1 MLKLQS
7 KINPYIILRNLI
19 LVLVYSIIFSLSIV
33 LSYLLRFDFS
43 FLFKGQEILTA
54 IVWII
59 PLKLVF
65 LKFAGS
71 FRGLLTFFYM
81 KDLVKV
87 FIAMFF
93 SSIVIL
99 FSSLVL
105 IFLSTKTNLPVPIFY
120 SIPKGVILSDFMI
133 SMIGICSFRLSMRVW
148 RERSHFSKN
157 SYKQRIA
164 IIGAGSAGAA
174 LAANLI
180 SRSDILPVVFL
191 DIDKKKI
198 GKEISGIPVI
208 TQNDSNIVNLKNTYG
223 VQKVIIALPSATPSL
238 IGDLVHKLKRC
249 NLETNIVPSA
259 LDLASGKVKVS
270 QTKHVEIEDILG
282 RDPVSIDDK
291 LIDEMISG
299 KVILVTGAGGS
310 IGSELC
316 VQIASKGPDM
326 LIICDHCEVQLY
338 KIEQHL
344 VNNEYG
350 IRIKSVV
357 ASVTDPKRMRYIF
370 DNLKPDIIFHAAA
383 HKHVP
388 MMEFQ
393 PGEALKNNTYGTW
406 NLANLAGEY
415 GVEKFLLI
423 STDKAV
429 NPTNV
434 MGATKRLA
442 EMSVQSLISK
452 YPNTNYM
459 AVRFGNV
466 LGSSGSVIP
475 TFKAQI
481 EKGGP
486 VTITHPD
493 VTRYFMTIP
502 EAVSLVLEC
511 AANAKGGEIFVL
523 DMGSPIK
530 IIDVAYQ
537 LIRLSGYEPEIDI
550 PIKVVG
556 LRPGEKLYEELQHKD
571 ESMTKTPHRRIFVF
585 NSQVPSYE
593 FMKEC
598 IDEIANIYSTKT
610 TYELKKFI
618 FSKVP
623 EYKAQFYD

>member
-1 MLKLQS
+1 MLSLRR
-7 KINPYIILRNLI
+7 KINPFIILRNLALI
-19 LVLVYSIIFSLSIV
+19 LIYSLIFVASIL
-33 LSYLLRFDFS
+33 LSYFLRFDIFV
-43 FLFKGQEILTA
+43 LDRGNEILSA
-54 IVWII
+54 ILWIV
-59 PLKLVF
+59 PLKLIF
-65 LKFAGS
+65 LNFAGG

-81 KDLVKV
+81 KDLVRV
-87 FIAMFF
+87 FFAMFF
-93 SSIVIL
+93 ASFLIL
-99 FSSLVL
+99 VMNWILAR
-105 IFLSTKTNLPVPIFY
+105 FLMPAYVYPP
-120 SIPKGVILSDFMI
+120 IPKGVILGDFII
-133 SMIGICSFRLSMRVW
+133 SMVGICSFRLMMRMW
-148 RERSHFSKN
+148 RERNYFAIN

-164 IIGAGSAGAA
+164 IIGAGDAGAA
-174 LAANLI
+174 LAASLI

-198 GKEISGIPVI
+198 GKEIAGISVI
-208 TQNDSNIVNLKNTYG
+208 AQNDSNILNLKNTYG
-223 VQKVIIALPSATPSL
+223 VQKVIIAIPSATPSL

-282 RDPVSIDDK
+282 REPVNIDDN
-291 LIDEMISG
+291 LIDEMING

-316 VQIASKGPDM
+316 VQIASKGPNM

-344 VNNEYG
+344 INNEYG
-350 IRIKSVV
+350 IHIKSVV
-357 ASVTDPKRMRYIF
+357 ASVTDESRMRNVFEIF
-370 DNLKPDIIFHAAA
+370 KPDIIFHAAA

-388 MMEFQ
+388 MMESQ

-406 NLANLAGEY
+406 NLANLAGQY
-415 GVEKFLLI
+415 GVKKFLLI

-481 EKGGP
+481 ERGGP

-511 AANAKGGEIFVL
+511 AANARGGEIFVL

-556 LRPGEKLYEELQHKD
+556 LRPGEKLYEELQHKN
-571 ESMTKTPHRRIFVF
+571 ESMSETPHKRIFVF
-585 NSQVPSYE
+585 NSQIPSNE
-593 FMKEC
+593 FMEKC
-598 IDEIANIYSTKT
+598 INEILNIYSVKPTH
-610 TYELKKFI
+610 ELKKFI